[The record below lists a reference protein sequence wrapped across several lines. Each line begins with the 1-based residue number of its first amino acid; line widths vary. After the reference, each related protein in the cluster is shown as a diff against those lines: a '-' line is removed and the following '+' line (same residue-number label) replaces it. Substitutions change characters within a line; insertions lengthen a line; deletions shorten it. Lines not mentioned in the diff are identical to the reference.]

1 MCVCVCIC
9 VSSYPFVHLCRVSEL
24 ACTSALPTPAFSNCQ
39 SPGSSFLISQT
50 HMFLQDSYLNP
61 YFSEMN
67 EYLHIG
73 PPVYFVIEEGF
84 NYSDFANQNKVR
96 VSL

>member
-1 MCVCVCIC
+1 
-9 VSSYPFVHLCRVSEL
+9 
-24 ACTSALPTPAFSNCQ
+24 
-39 SPGSSFLISQT
+39 
-50 HMFLQDSYLNP
+50 MFLQDSYLNP